1 MRRKAKH
8 HGPESSGPAMSKH
21 LVDLDDDALDA
32 ARAQLG
38 TKTIKETV
46 KEALRQVSRD
56 RSKMVSQAIDVLVH
70 AKLEDRNRAWR

>member
-1 MRRKAKH
+1 
-8 HGPESSGPAMSKH
+8 MSKH